1 MEESKMNTQYNIN
14 AIMCERADED
24 VLHIDNIFNTIE
36 LEHEGTIS
44 FDVVTFLNCIGEPR
58 DFNLIYMLQHVMD
71 ENKGRVTFLSAT
83 QYNYD
88 KECGEK
94 NYTQNIER
102 THYSGVNMDGKGKY
116 VLVVYK
122 YEEELLRQKGID
134 LQNDFE
140 DWISKLEDE
149 KIAATYQFQVEI
161 KRRK

>member
-1 MEESKMNTQYNIN
+1 M
-14 AIMCERADED
+14 
-24 VLHIDNIFNTIE
+24 
-36 LEHEGTIS
+36 
-44 FDVVTFLNCIGEPR
+44 
-58 DFNLIYMLQHVMD
+58 
-71 ENKGRVTFLSAT
+71 TFLSAT

-161 KRRK
+161 KRHK